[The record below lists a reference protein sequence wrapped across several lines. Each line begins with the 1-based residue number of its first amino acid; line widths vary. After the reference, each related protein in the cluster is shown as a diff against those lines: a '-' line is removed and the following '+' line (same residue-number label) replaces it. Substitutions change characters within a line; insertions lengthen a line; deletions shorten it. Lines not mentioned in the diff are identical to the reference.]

1 MTNPMPQLVSLTP
14 IVLTPDR
21 VLLNLETTNFV
32 KSSNLF
38 LDFDQMEDTP
48 NPEPEDAPRL
58 DPTEEQS
65 RLAIEDAIQNS
76 PYPNVE
82 LLILDPD
89 GHEVAQLFIVEH
101 KEEQISM
108 TMHLRRPRLGETYTA
123 RAEMTHARKRLQTL
137 DTPFQL
143 QTNDGEPV

>member
-1 MTNPMPQLVSLTP
+1 MTNPMPKFVSLTP

-21 VLLNLETTNFV
+21 VLLNLETTNFA
-32 KSSNLF
+32 KSTNLF

-48 NPEPEDAPRL
+48 NPVPDDSPGL
-58 DPTEEQS
+58 DPTQEQS
-65 RLAIEDAIQNS
+65 RLDIEEAIQNS

-89 GHEVAQLFIVEH
+89 GQEVAQLFIVEH

-108 TMHLRRPRLGETYTA
+108 TLHLRRPRPGETYTA
-123 RAEMTHARKRLQTL
+123 RAEMIHARERLQIL
-137 DTPFQL
+137 DIPFQL